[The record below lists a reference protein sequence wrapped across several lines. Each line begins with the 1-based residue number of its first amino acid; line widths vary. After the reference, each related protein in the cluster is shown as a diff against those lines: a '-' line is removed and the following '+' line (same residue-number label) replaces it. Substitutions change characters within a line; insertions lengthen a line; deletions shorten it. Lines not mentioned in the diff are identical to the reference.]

1 MCQEVYEMLERTN
14 KTLEAEIFIQQFF
27 KLFRSYQKFEIQ
39 NMTEIVN
46 KALLVFPKSEKALNI
61 KDKLEKWVYWNKA
74 IEDKSPETEQD
85 RWSVYLGNKV
95 IDLGNQNHIKNANH
109 KEEFGLEIVIEK
121 TRNILNYRISLGFFK
136 GSVSHGK

>member
-74 IEDKSPETEQD
+74 IEDKSPETE
-85 RWSVYLGNKV
+85 
-95 IDLGNQNHIKNANH
+95 
-109 KEEFGLEIVIEK
+109 
-121 TRNILNYRISLGFFK
+121 
-136 GSVSHGK
+136 